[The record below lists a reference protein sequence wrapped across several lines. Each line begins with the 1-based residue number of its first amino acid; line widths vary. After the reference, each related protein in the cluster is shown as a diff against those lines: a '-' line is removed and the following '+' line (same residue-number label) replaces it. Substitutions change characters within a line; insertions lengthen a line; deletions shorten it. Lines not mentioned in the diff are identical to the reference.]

1 MIKSIIV
8 AVSING
14 AIGRDND
21 IPWHYPA
28 DMKHFRDTTRGYPI
42 IAGRKTYESFQI
54 RPLPKRLNIVLS
66 RDANYRAE
74 GGALVYTN
82 LLEAFARAEQERKDR
97 VFILGGAE
105 IYRQAPPLTDE
116 LVITFIP
123 EEIAG
128 DAFFPA
134 WDRSEWNEVEKRQEG
149 ELVFA
154 TYRRRSA

>member
-8 AVSING
+8 AVSSNG
-14 AIGRDND
+14 AIGRNND

-42 IAGRKTYESFQI
+42 IAGRKTYESFQV

-66 RDANYRAE
+66 RDVSYQAE
-74 GGALVYTN
+74 GGALVCAN
-82 LLEAFARAEQERKDR
+82 LPDAFARAEKEDKDK

-105 IYRQAPPLTDE
+105 IYRQALALTDE
-116 LVITFIP
+116 MIITFVP
-123 EEIAG
+123 EEIVG

-134 WDRSEWNEVEKRQEG
+134 WDRDEWDEVARRQEG

-154 TYRRRSA
+154 TYRRR

>member
-8 AVSING
+8 AVSTNG

-42 IAGRKTYESFQI
+42 IAGRKTYESFQV

-66 RDANYRAE
+66 RDANYQAE
-74 GGALVYTN
+74 GGAHVCTCLQA
-82 LLEAFARAEQERKDR
+82 AFTRAEIEDKGK

-105 IYRQAPPLTDE
+105 IYRQALPLTDE
-116 LVITFIP
+116 MVITFVP
-123 EEIAG
+123 EEIEG
-128 DAFFPA
+128 DAFFPP
-134 WDRSEWNEVEKRQEG
+134 WDRGEWNEIERRQE
-149 ELVFA
+149 ENLVFA
-154 TYRRRSA
+154 TYRRR

>member
-8 AVSING
+8 AVSTNG

-42 IAGRKTYESFQI
+42 IAGRKTYESFQV

-74 GGALVYTN
+74 GDALVCTS
-82 LLEAFARAEQERKDR
+82 LADAFERAEQEGKDK
-97 VFILGGAE
+97 VFILGGAD
-105 IYRQAPPLTDE
+105 IYRQALPLTDE
-116 LVITFIP
+116 MIITFVP

-134 WDRSEWNEVEKRQEG
+134 WDRDEWSEVEKRQEG
-149 ELVFA
+149 ELLFA
-154 TYRRRSA
+154 TYRRRGA